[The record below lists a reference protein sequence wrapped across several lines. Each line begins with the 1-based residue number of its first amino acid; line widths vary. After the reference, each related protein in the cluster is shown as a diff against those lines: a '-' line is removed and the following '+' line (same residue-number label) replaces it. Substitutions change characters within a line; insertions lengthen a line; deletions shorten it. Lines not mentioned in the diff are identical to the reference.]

1 MSKPKILLLSA
12 YHAQSHHYW
21 AEQLLSLQ
29 AFDWLPGWVISFG
42 LPILPYLIPIVVLAL
57 ISADATMIRRN
68 APASL
73 GRSFAPSR

>member
-1 MSKPKILLLSA
+1 MLFGLALSL
-12 YHAQSHHYW
+12 
-21 AEQLLSLQ
+21 ELRLQ